1 MVDTVLTTDLFR
13 IIQGY
18 GTVTVCDYEDVF
30 RRKYLLRSYKRRSND
45 VGSFVLLAVSTRFT
59 CKSLSLERG

>member
-1 MVDTVLTTDLFR
+1 VVDTVLTTDLFR

-30 RRKYLLRSYKRRSND
+30 RRKYLLRSYKRRTND
-45 VGSFVLLAVSTRFT
+45 VGSFVLLEVSTSYT
-59 CKSLSLERG
+59 CRLLALDRG

>member
-1 MVDTVLTTDLFR
+1 VVDTVLTTDLFR

-30 RRKYLLRSYKRRSND
+30 RRKNLLRSYKRRTND
-45 VGSFVLLAVSTRFT
+45 VGSFVLLEVSTSYTFR
-59 CKSLSLERG
+59 LLALDRE